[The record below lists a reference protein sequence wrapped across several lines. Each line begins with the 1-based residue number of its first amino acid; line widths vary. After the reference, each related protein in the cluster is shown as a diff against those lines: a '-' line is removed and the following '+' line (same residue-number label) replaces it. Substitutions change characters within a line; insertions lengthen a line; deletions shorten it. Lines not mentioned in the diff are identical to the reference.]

1 MRRYT
6 LTSVGT
12 LTLCAALIGQQRP
25 PLPPPS
31 QARPNPGRVIPRPE
45 NAQLKAPD
53 GFTVSIFADEVQSA
67 RMMEYAPNGDLFV
80 SQTGANAVAVLRD
93 TNNDGTPDM
102 RSVFIQGPP
111 PPTRRGGP
119 PPPAATGAPGAG
131 RGPGAGAP
139 AAAGAAPGGPPAGA
153 PPLGG
158 PPAGAP
164 PPGAAQG
171 QGRGGPPA
179 PPVCTGDTVGG
190 RQPLGLA
197 FQPGYLYVGYT
208 DCIVRYKYQ
217 PGDTQG
223 SQPERLVDLPGGG
236 NHFARN
242 VTFSRDGKKMYVT
255 VGSGSNNSEGE
266 DVRRAAISEY
276 NADGTGFRIFASGL
290 RNPTALAW
298 QPGTNTL
305 WTSVNE
311 RDNLGDDLV
320 PDYFTSVKEGG
331 FYGWPFSYIGQNYDP
346 LHVGKLPNLVKTAII
361 PDVLLGAHSAALGAT
376 FYTGT
381 QFPQRYRNGAFV
393 AMHGSWNR
401 SKANGYKV
409 GFVPF
414 QNGKPGP
421 VEDFLTGFLVN
432 DGSDGQITSWGRP
445 VGVTVARDGSLLVS
459 DDGGNRIW
467 KINYSAAR
475 K

>member
-1 MRRYT
+1 
-6 LTSVGT
+6 
-12 LTLCAALIGQQRP
+12 
-25 PLPPPS
+25 
-31 QARPNPGRVIPRPE
+31 
-45 NAQLKAPD
+45 
-53 GFTVSIFADEVQSA
+53 
-67 RMMEYAPNGDLFV
+67 
-80 SQTGANAVAVLRD
+80 
-93 TNNDGTPDM
+93 
-102 RSVFIQGPP
+102 
-111 PPTRRGGP
+111 
-119 PPPAATGAPGAG
+119 
-131 RGPGAGAP
+131 
-139 AAAGAAPGGPPAGA
+139 
-153 PPLGG
+153 
-158 PPAGAP
+158 
-164 PPGAAQG
+164 
-171 QGRGGPPA
+171 
-179 PPVCTGDTVGG
+179 VGG
-190 RQPLGLA
+190 RQPLGLS
-197 FQPGYLYVGYT
+197 FQPGYLYVGFT

-242 VTFSRDGKKMYVT
+242 VTFSRDGKKMYVA
-255 VGSGSNNSEGE
+255 VGSASNNSESE

-346 LHVGKLPNLVKTAII
+346 LHVGKLPNLVKTALV
-361 PDVLLGAHSAALGAT
+361 PDVLLGAHSAALGAA

-381 QFPQRYRNGAFV
+381 QFPQRYRNGAFI
-393 AMHGSWNR
+393 ALHGSWNR

-421 VEDFLTGFLVN
+421 VEDFLTGFLVT
-432 DGSDGQITSWGRP
+432 DGTDGQITAWGRP

-467 KINYSAAR
+467 KVSYATAR
-475 K
+475 R

>member
-1 MRRYT
+1 MNLKRNLV
-6 LTSVGT
+6 LTGLGAISI
-12 LTLCAALIGQQRP
+12 CAALAAQQRQP
-25 PLPPPS
+25 QLPAPMP
-31 QARPNPGRVIPRPE
+31 AHPNPSRVIPRPDG
-45 NAQLKAPD
+45 AQLKAPD
-53 GFTVSIFADEVQSA
+53 GFSVSLYADDLPSA
-67 RMMEYAPNGDLFV
+67 RMMEWAPNGDLFV
-80 SQTGANAVAVLRD
+80 SQTGAARISVLRD
-93 TNNDGTPDM
+93 TNNNGTPDM
-102 RSVFIQGPP
+102 RFVFVQGPLP
-111 PPTRRGGP
+111 APRGGP
-119 PPPAATGAPGAG
+119 PPA
-131 RGPGAGAP
+131 
-139 AAAGAAPGGPPAGA
+139 AAAGG
-153 PPLGG
+153 
-158 PPAGAP
+158 
-164 PPGAAQG
+164 GAA
-171 QGRGGPPA
+171 RGGPPA
-179 PPVCTGDTVGG
+179 QALCTGDGVGG

-217 PGDTQG
+217 SGDTQA

-255 VGSGSNNSEGE
+255 VGSASNNNEGE

-346 LHVGKLPNLVKTAII
+346 MHVGKMPNLVKTALV
-361 PDVLLGAHSAALGAT
+361 PDVLLPAHAAALGAT
-376 FYTGT
+376 FYTGS
-381 QFPQRYRNGAFV
+381 QFPPRFRNGAFV

-421 VEDFLTGFLVN
+421 LEDFLTGFVVN
-432 DGSDGQITSWGRP
+432 DGTDGQITTWGRP
-445 VGVTVARDGSLLVS
+445 VGVTVARDGALLVS

-467 KINYSAAR
+467 KVSYAAPR

>member
-1 MRRYT
+1 MNAKQQRI
-6 LTSVGT
+6 LTGIGAVSI
-12 LTLCAALIGQQRP
+12 CAALAAQQRP
-25 PLPPPS
+25 PQLPAPMP
-31 QARPNPGRVIPRPE
+31 AHPNPSRVIPRPDG
-45 NAQLKAPD
+45 AQLKVPD
-53 GFTVSIFADEVQSA
+53 GFSVSIYADDLQAA
-67 RMMEYAPNGDLFV
+67 RMMEWAPNGDLFV
-80 SQTGANAVAVLRD
+80 SQTAAARISVLRD
-93 TNNDGTPDM
+93 TDNDGTPDM
-102 RSVFIQGPP
+102 RTVFVQGPLP
-111 PPTRRGGP
+111 APRGGP
-119 PPPAATGAPGAG
+119 PPGAAGGAVPGAG
-131 RGPGAGAP
+131 
-139 AAAGAAPGGPPAGA
+139 GGR
-153 PPLGG
+153 
-158 PPAGAP
+158 GAP
-164 PPGAAQG
+164 PP
-171 QGRGGPPA
+171 
-179 PPVCTGDTVGG
+179 PVCTAEGLGG

-217 PGDTQG
+217 PGDTQA

-236 NHFARN
+236 NHYARN
-242 VTFSRDGKKMYVT
+242 VSFGRDGKKMYVT
-255 VGSGSNNSEGE
+255 VGSASNNNESE
-266 DVRRAAISEY
+266 DVRRAAINEY
-276 NADGTGFRIFASGL
+276 NADGTGFRVFASGL

-346 LHVGKLPNLVKTAII
+346 IHVGKLPNLVKTALV
-361 PDVLLGAHSAALGAT
+361 PDVLLPAHAAALGAT

-381 QFPQRYRNGAFV
+381 QFPPRFKNGAFV

-414 QNGKPGP
+414 QSGKPGP
-421 VEDFLTGFLVN
+421 VEDFLTGFVVN
-432 DGSDGQITSWGRP
+432 DGTEGQITTWGRP

-467 KINYSAAR
+467 KVSYAAPR

>member
-1 MRRYT
+1 MAAHRRRRRPQ
-6 LTSVGT
+6 
-12 LTLCAALIGQQRP
+12 AARP
-25 PLPPPS
+25 RVEVRARARLPLEHRPLEFRLRV
-31 QARPNPGRVIPRPE
+31 QARVLAPGR
-45 NAQLKAPD
+45 
-53 GFTVSIFADEVQSA
+53 
-67 RMMEYAPNGDLFV
+67 
-80 SQTGANAVAVLRD
+80 
-93 TNNDGTPDM
+93 
-102 RSVFIQGPP
+102 
-111 PPTRRGGP
+111 
-119 PPPAATGAPGAG
+119 
-131 RGPGAGAP
+131 
-139 AAAGAAPGGPPAGA
+139 
-153 PPLGG
+153 
-158 PPAGAP
+158 
-164 PPGAAQG
+164 
-171 QGRGGPPA
+171 RGGPPA

-217 PGDTQG
+217 PGDTQA

-236 NHFARN
+236 QHFARN

-255 VGSGSNNSEGE
+255 VGSGSNNTEGE

-346 LHVGKLPNLVKTAII
+346 MHVGKLPNLVKTALV
-361 PDVLLGAHSAALGAT
+361 PDVLLPAHSAALGAT

-432 DGSDGQITSWGRP
+432 DGTDGQITTWGRP

-467 KINYSAAR
+467 KVSYSAAR

>member
-1 MRRYT
+1 MT
-6 LTSVGT
+6 LKRNLILAGT
-12 LTLCAALIGQQRP
+12 GAISICAALAAQQRQP
-25 PLPPPS
+25 QLPAPMP
-31 QARPNPGRVIPRPE
+31 AHPNPSRVIPRPDG
-45 NAQLKAPD
+45 ALPKAPD
-53 GFTVSIFADEVQSA
+53 GFSVTIYADDLPSA
-67 RMMEYAPNGDLFV
+67 RMMEWAPNGDLFV
-80 SQTGANAVAVLRD
+80 SQTGAARISVLRD

-102 RSVFIQGPP
+102 RSVFVQGPLP
-111 PPTRRGGP
+111 APRGGP
-119 PPPAATGAPGAG
+119 PPA
-131 RGPGAGAP
+131 
-139 AAAGAAPGGPPAGA
+139 AAAGG
-153 PPLGG
+153 
-158 PPAGAP
+158 
-164 PPGAAQG
+164 GAA
-171 QGRGGPPA
+171 RGGPPA
-179 PPVCTGDTVGG
+179 QALCTGDGVGG

-208 DCIVRYKYQ
+208 DCVVRYKYQ
-217 PGDTQG
+217 AGDTQA

-255 VGSGSNNSEGE
+255 VGSASNNNEGE

-305 WTSVNE
+305 WTTVNE

-320 PDYFTSVKEGG
+320 PDYLTSVKEGG
-331 FYGWPFSYIGQNYDP
+331 FYGWPFSYIGRNYDP
-346 LHVGKLPNLVKTAII
+346 MHTGKLPNLVKTAIV
-361 PDVLLGAHSAALGAT
+361 PDVLLPAHAAALGAT
-376 FYTGT
+376 FYTGN
-381 QFPQRYRNGAFV
+381 QFPPRFRNGVFV

-421 VEDFLTGFLVN
+421 VEDFLTGFVVN
-432 DGSDGQITSWGRP
+432 DGTDGQITTWGRP
-445 VGVTVARDGSLLVS
+445 VGVTVARDGALLVS

-467 KINYSAAR
+467 KVSYAAPR

>member
-1 MRRYT
+1 V
-6 LTSVGT
+6 LV
-12 LTLCAALIGQQRP
+12 GQQR
-25 PLPPPS
+25 LPQLPAPS
-31 QARPNPGRVIPRPE
+31 AARPNPSRVIPRPQGSE
-45 NAQLKAPD
+45 LKVPD
-53 GFTVSIFADEVQSA
+53 GFSVSIYADDLQAA
-67 RMMEYAPNGDLFV
+67 RMMVAAPNGDLFV
-80 SQTGANAVAVLRD
+80 SQTAAARISVLRD
-93 TNNDGTPDM
+93 TNNDGMPDTQA
-102 RSVFIQGPP
+102 VYVQGPVP
-111 PPTRRGGP
+111 PPRGGP
-119 PPPAATGAPGAG
+119 PPGAPAGGGAARGAAPGAG
-131 RGPGAGAP
+131 PVGGGAAP
-139 AAAGAAPGGPPAGA
+139 AAG
-153 PPLGG
+153 L

-164 PPGAAQG
+164 PPGAG
-171 QGRGGPPA
+171 QGAGGGARGGPPA
-179 PPVCTGDTVGG
+179 PPVCTGDGVGG

-217 PGDTQG
+217 PGDTHAG
-223 SQPERLVDLPGGG
+223 QPERLVDLPGGG
-236 NHFARN
+236 NHYARN

-255 VGSGSNNSEGE
+255 VGSASNNNEGE

-298 QPGTNTL
+298 QPGSNTL
-305 WTSVNE
+305 WTTVNE

-331 FYGWPFSYIGQNYDP
+331 FYGWPFAYIGQNYDP
-346 LHVGKLPNLVKTAII
+346 IHVGKLQNLVRTAVV
-361 PDVLLGAHSAALGAT
+361 PDVLLPAHAAALGAT
-376 FYTGT
+376 FYTGN

-414 QNGKPGP
+414 QSGKPGP
-421 VEDFLTGFLVN
+421 VEDFLTGFVVN
-432 DGSDGQITSWGRP
+432 DGTEGQITTWGRP
-445 VGVTVARDGSLLVS
+445 VGVTVSGDGSLLVS
-459 DDGGNRIW
+459 DDAGNRIW
-467 KINYSAAR
+467 KVSYSAAR

>member
-1 MRRYT
+1 MWHEIWNGESPVNLKRHFI
-6 LTSVGT
+6 LTGIGATSI
-12 LTLCAALIGQQRP
+12 CAVLAAQQRQLQ
-25 PLPPPS
+25 LPAPS
-31 QARPNPGRVIPRPE
+31 QAHPNPSRVIPRPDG
-45 NAQLKAPD
+45 AQLRVPD
-53 GFTVSIFADEVQSA
+53 GFSVSIYADDLQAA
-67 RMMEYAPNGDLFV
+67 RMMEWAPNGDLFV
-80 SQTGANAVAVLRD
+80 SQTAAARISVLRD

-102 RSVFIQGPP
+102 RTVFVQGPLPAPRGAP
-111 PPTRRGGP
+111 PAAAAGGGPGRGGP
-119 PPPAATGAPGAG
+119 PPP
-131 RGPGAGAP
+131 
-139 AAAGAAPGGPPAGA
+139 
-153 PPLGG
+153 
-158 PPAGAP
+158 
-164 PPGAAQG
+164 
-171 QGRGGPPA
+171 
-179 PPVCTGDTVGG
+179 VCTADGVGG

-208 DCIVRYKYQ
+208 DCVVRYKYQ
-217 PGDTQG
+217 AGDTQA

-236 NHFARN
+236 NHYARN
-242 VTFSRDGKKMYVT
+242 VSFSRDGKKMYVT
-255 VGSGSNNSEGE
+255 VGSASNNNEGE
-266 DVRRAAISEY
+266 DVRRAAINEY
-276 NADGTGFRIFASGL
+276 NTDGTGFRVFASGL

-298 QPGTNTL
+298 QPGTSTL

-346 LHVGKLPNLVKTAII
+346 MHVGKMPNLVKTALV
-361 PDVLLGAHSAALGAT
+361 PDVLLPAHAAALGAT
-376 FYTGT
+376 FYTGN
-381 QFPQRYRNGAFV
+381 QFPQRFRNGAFV

-421 VEDFLTGFLVN
+421 VEDFLTGFVVN
-432 DGSDGQITSWGRP
+432 DGTEGQITTWGRP

-459 DDGGNRIW
+459 DDAGNRIW
-467 KINYSAAR
+467 KVSYAAAR

>member
-1 MRRYT
+1 MRR
-6 LTSVGT
+6 SVMLIAVG
-12 LTLCAALIGQQRP
+12 AASMGAMLFGQQRP
-25 PLPPPS
+25 PQLPAPS
-31 QARPNPGRVIPRPE
+31 PAKPNPSRVIPRPE
-45 NAQLKAPD
+45 GAQLKAPE
-53 GFTVSIFADEVQSA
+53 GFTVSMFADDLPSA

-80 SQTGANAVAVLRD
+80 SQTGANSIMVLRD
-93 TNNDGTPDM
+93 TNNDGTPDV
-102 RSVFIQGPP
+102 RNVYVQGPAP
-111 PPTRRGGP
+111 ARRGGP
-119 PPPAATGAPGAG
+119 PPAAAAGGAGAGGAPGVA
-131 RGPGAGAP
+131 RGPGAGAAP
-139 AAAGAAPGGPPAGA
+139 A
-153 PPLGG
+153 
-158 PPAGAP
+158 AGAP
-164 PPGAAQG
+164 PPGAG
-171 QGRGGPPA
+171 QGPGRGAPPQ
-179 PPVCTGDTVGG
+179 PVCTADGAGG

-208 DCIVRYKYQ
+208 DCIARYKYQ

-236 NHFARN
+236 QHFARN
-242 VTFSRDGKKMYVT
+242 VTFSRDGRKMYVT

-266 DVRRAAISEY
+266 DVRRAAINEY
-276 NADGTGFRIFASGL
+276 NADGTGFRLFASGL
-290 RNPTALAW
+290 RTPTALAW

-346 LHVGKLPNLVKTAII
+346 MHVGKLPNLVKTALI
-361 PDVLLGAHSAALGAT
+361 PDVLLPAHAAALGAT

-414 QNGKPGP
+414 QNGKPGA

-432 DGSDGQITSWGRP
+432 DGTDGQITTWGRP

-467 KINYSAAR
+467 KVSYSAAR

>member
-1 MRRYT
+1 MRRNT
-6 LTSVGT
+6 LP
-12 LTLCAALIGQQRP
+12 ALIGAISLSAAVVGQQRP
-25 PLPPPS
+25 PQLPAPAPAHPNPS
-31 QARPNPGRVIPRPE
+31 QVIPRPDG
-45 NAQLKAPD
+45 AQPKVPE
-53 GFTVSIFADEVQSA
+53 GFSVSIYADDLQLA
-67 RMMEYAPNGDLFV
+67 RMMEWAPNGDLFV
-80 SQTGANAVAVLRD
+80 SQTGANRISVLRD

-102 RSVFIQGPP
+102 LSVFVQGPAP
-111 PPTRRGGP
+111 PARRGGP
-119 PPPAATGAPGAG
+119 PPAPAAGAPGAG
-131 RGPGAGAP
+131 RGPGPGAAPAAGTPPAAGPPPAAAPGAGARGGAP
-139 AAAGAAPGGPPAGA
+139 AQ
-153 PPLGG
+153 PL
-158 PPAGAP
+158 
-164 PPGAAQG
+164 
-171 QGRGGPPA
+171 
-179 PPVCTGDTVGG
+179 CTGDGVGG

-217 PGDTQG
+217 PGDTQA
-223 SQPERLVDLPGGG
+223 SQPERLIDLPGGG

-242 VTFSRDGKKMYVT
+242 VTFSRDGKKLYVT
-255 VGSGSNNSEGE
+255 VGSGSNNNEGE

-305 WTSVNE
+305 WTTVNE

-346 LHVGKLPNLVKTAII
+346 IHLGKFPNLVKTALV
-361 PDVLLGAHSAALGAT
+361 PDVLLPAHSAALGAT

-381 QFPQRYRNGAFV
+381 QFPQRYRNGAFI
-393 AMHGSWNR
+393 ATHGSWNR
-401 SKANGYKV
+401 SKANGYRV
-409 GFVPF
+409 AFVPF

-421 VEDFLTGFLVN
+421 VEDFLTGFVVN
-432 DGSDGQITSWGRP
+432 DGTDGQITTWGRP

-467 KINYSAAR
+467 KVSYSGAR
-475 K
+475 R

>member
-1 MRRYT
+1 MMRQFT
-6 LTSVGT
+6 FTSVGT
-12 LTLCAALIGQQRP
+12 LVLCAVLIGQQRP
-25 PLPPPS
+25 PQLPAPS
-31 QARPNPGRVIPRPE
+31 QAHPNPGRVIPRPE
-45 NAQLKAPD
+45 GAQLKAPE
-53 GFTVSIFADEVQSA
+53 GFTVSIFADDVQSA

-80 SQTGANAVAVLRD
+80 SQTGANIISVLRD
-93 TNNDGTPDM
+93 TNNDGTPDT

-111 PPTRRGGP
+111 PPARRGGP
-119 PPPAATGAPGAG
+119 PPAVAPGGAGAG

-139 AAAGAAPGGPPAGA
+139 PGAGAVPAGA
-153 PPLGG
+153 

-171 QGRGGPPA
+171 PGRGAAPPQ
-179 PPVCTGDTVGG
+179 PVCTGETVGG
-190 RQPLGLA
+190 RQPLGLV
-197 FQPGYLYVGYT
+197 FQPGYLYVGFT
-208 DCIVRYKYQ
+208 DCVVRYKYQ

-255 VGSGSNNSEGE
+255 VGSASNNSESE

-298 QPGTNTL
+298 QPGTSTL

-331 FYGWPFSYIGQNYDP
+331 FYGWPFSYIGSNYDP
-346 LHVGKLPNLVKTAII
+346 LHVGKLPNLVKTALV

-376 FYTGT
+376 FYTGM
-381 QFPQRYRNGAFV
+381 QFPQRYRNGAFI

-432 DGSDGQITSWGRP
+432 DGTDGQITSWGRP
-445 VGVTVARDGSLLVS
+445 VGVTVARDGALLVS
-459 DDGGNRIW
+459 DDGGNRIL
-467 KINYSAAR
+467 KVSYAAVR
-475 K
+475 R

>member
-1 MRRYT
+1 MSHDISTVESPMNLRRNLI
-6 LTSVGT
+6 LTGIGA
-12 LTLCAALIGQQRP
+12 LPICAVLAAQQRQP
-25 PLPPPS
+25 QLPAPS
-31 QARPNPGRVIPRPE
+31 QAHPNPSRVIPRPDG
-45 NAQLKAPD
+45 AQLKVPE
-53 GFTVSIFADEVQSA
+53 GFSVSIYADDLQAA
-67 RMMEYAPNGDLFV
+67 RMMAWAPNGDLFV
-80 SQTGANAVAVLRD
+80 SQTAAARISVLRD
-93 TNNDGTPDM
+93 TNNHGTPDM
-102 RSVFIQGPP
+102 RTVFVQGPLP
-111 PPTRRGGP
+111 APRGGP
-119 PPPAATGAPGAG
+119 PPGAAAAGGAA
-131 RGPGAGAP
+131 RGGAP
-139 AAAGAAPGGPPAGA
+139 A
-153 PPLGG
+153 
-158 PPAGAP
+158 
-164 PPGAAQG
+164 Q
-171 QGRGGPPA
+171 
-179 PPVCTGDTVGG
+179 PVCTGDGVGG

-208 DCIVRYKYQ
+208 DCVVRYKYQ
-217 PGDTQG
+217 AGDTQA

-242 VTFSRDGKKMYVT
+242 VAFSRDGKKMYVT
-255 VGSGSNNSEGE
+255 VGSASNNNEGE
-266 DVRRAAISEY
+266 DVRRAAINEY

-346 LHVGKLPNLVKTAII
+346 IHVGKLPNLVRTALV
-361 PDVLLGAHSAALGAT
+361 PDVLLPAHAAALGAT
-376 FYTGT
+376 FYTGN
-381 QFPQRYRNGAFV
+381 QFPQRFRNGAFV

-421 VEDFLTGFLVN
+421 MEDFLTGFVVN
-432 DGSDGQITSWGRP
+432 DGTEGQITTWGRP
-445 VGVTVARDGSLLVS
+445 VGVTVGRDGSLLVS
-459 DDGGNRIW
+459 DDAGNRIW
-467 KINYSAAR
+467 KVSYAATR
-475 K
+475 

>member
-1 MRRYT
+1 M
-6 LTSVGT
+6 
-12 LTLCAALIGQQRP
+12 
-25 PLPPPS
+25 
-31 QARPNPGRVIPRPE
+31 
-45 NAQLKAPD
+45 
-53 GFTVSIFADEVQSA
+53 
-67 RMMEYAPNGDLFV
+67 
-80 SQTGANAVAVLRD
+80 
-93 TNNDGTPDM
+93 
-102 RSVFIQGPP
+102 
-111 PPTRRGGP
+111 
-119 PPPAATGAPGAG
+119 
-131 RGPGAGAP
+131 
-139 AAAGAAPGGPPAGA
+139 
-153 PPLGG
+153 
-158 PPAGAP
+158 
-164 PPGAAQG
+164 
-171 QGRGGPPA
+171 
-179 PPVCTGDTVGG
+179 VGG

-217 PGDTQG
+217 PGDTQAT
-223 SQPERLVDLPGGG
+223 QPERLIDLPGGG

-242 VTFSRDGKKMYVT
+242 VTFSRDGKKLYVT
-255 VGSGSNNSEGE
+255 VGSASNNNEGE

-331 FYGWPFSYIGQNYDP
+331 FYGWPFAYIGQNYDP
-346 LHVGKLPNLVKTAII
+346 IHVGKLQNLVKTAIV
-361 PDVLLGAHSAALGAT
+361 PDVLLPAHAAALGAT
-376 FYTGT
+376 FYTGS

-414 QNGKPGP
+414 QNGKPGA
-421 VEDFLTGFLVN
+421 VEDFLTGFVIN
-432 DGSDGQITSWGRP
+432 DGTDGQITTWGRP
-445 VGVTVARDGSLLVS
+445 VGVTVGRDGSLLVS

-467 KINYSAAR
+467 KVSYTQA
-475 K
+475 KK